1 MLQDQSLDQFLDDY
15 LTGGKQHR
23 VYAFADD
30 LRGMAD
36 EPECEVRPAVKE
48 GKVGRKTW
56 VELLI
61 LLVLVP
67 LTVYIGYHFM
77 GGRKYYFISLMLIIY
92 SLCPFIMMFEGR
104 KPQARELITI
114 SVLAAIAVAG
124 RAAFFMLPSFKPVA
138 ALVIITGICFGGEAG
153 FLVGAVSALISNFF
167 FGQGPWTPWQM
178 FAFGI
183 IGYLA
188 GLLYSK
194 GLLKAKRLSLCIYG
208 FVTVLCIYG
217 ILLNTSTVLQYY
229 STGISWKT
237 ALSIYILG
245 VPVDLTHA
253 ASTVFFLFVFSK
265 PMIEKLERVKKKY
278 GLMQGTSAEQK

>member
-1 MLQDQSLDQFLDDY
+1 MLQDQSLDEFLDDY
-15 LTGGKQHR
+15 LTGGKKHR
-23 VYAFADD
+23 VYGFADD
-30 LRGMAD
+30 LKNIA
-36 EPECEVRPAVKE
+36 EEQECAVRPAVRE
-48 GKVGRKTW
+48 GRIGRRTW
-56 VELLI
+56 AELVI
-61 LLVLVP
+61 LLVLIP
-67 LTVYIGYHFM
+67 LTVFIGYRFM
-77 GGRKYYFISLMLIIY
+77 GDRKYYFISLMLVIY

-138 ALVIITGICFGGEAG
+138 ALVIISGICFGGEAG

-167 FGQGPWTPWQM
+167 FSQGPWTPWQM

-194 GLLKAKRLSLCIYG
+194 GILKAKRLSLCIYG
-208 FVTVLCIYG
+208 FVTVFCIYG
-217 ILLNTSTVLQYY
+217 VLLNTSSVLMYA
-229 STGISWKT
+229 SAGLSWKT

-245 VPVDLTHA
+245 VPVDIIHA
-253 ASTVFFLFVFSK
+253 SSTVFFLFVFSR

-278 GLMQGTSAEQK
+278 GLMQGISTAGK